1 MESPG
6 RLLVHSLPEEKA
18 GREKE
23 NNLQGKVETMYR
35 VIFHQKSSVLIFV
48 RVLFQIPEVDI
59 RNIYSVLYWILGQ

>member
-6 RLLVHSLPEEKA
+6 RLLVHSLPEEEA